1 MRGRAVAVRVSSAD
15 FIITVNHWCCAAYYY
30 DAPSLAELS
39 CSAGIP
45 AVCCASVTDG
55 PELVDQLKSN
65 PLVVAAI
72 VVVVIAAAAAA
83 AKAAAAAAAAVV
95 VVVVFPTSF

>member
-1 MRGRAVAVRVSSAD
+1 MRVSSSD

-65 PLVVAAI
+65 RLVVAA
-72 VVVVIAAAAAA
+72 VVVV
-83 AKAAAAAAAAVV
+83 AAAAAAAAVAEV
-95 VVVVFPTSF
+95 VVVAVTAAAAAVVVERQRQR